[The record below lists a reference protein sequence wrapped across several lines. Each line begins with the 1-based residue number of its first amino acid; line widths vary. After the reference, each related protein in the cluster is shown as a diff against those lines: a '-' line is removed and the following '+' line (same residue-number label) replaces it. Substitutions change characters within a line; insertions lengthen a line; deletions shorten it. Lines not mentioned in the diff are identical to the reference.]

1 MVKKQQEQKDD
12 DFLSTRAR
20 GFAMQ
25 RNYDF
30 DTSDFDEE
38 LGEKV
43 KKQNAPSKS
52 EWREMI
58 YKLCKDVAEGKGV
71 EFCYAIFHDKDKLIN
86 GDIKPLHVHIVI
98 KYTNARTV
106 GSVLKKFG
114 ISRTQNISKVK
125 SYNGALKYLLHV
137 TNDAIAEGKYIYGQD
152 KLMMFVEGK
161 ETEDDEHFKSLIA
174 TKKDDD
180 REIEFEIKERILNML
195 TELRKIGTKPNIKDL
210 YKEYPEYEN
219 IVSDTFYS
227 YKSKMSE
234 AEADY
239 FEELADEK
247 QMKGR
252 NLKCTYI
259 YGPGGT
265 GKTTLA
271 KAISNKLA
279 DERGVHYA
287 AAKSD
292 NKTYDFISKY
302 KYQKVSV
309 LNEIEGS
316 SFNPREIMDVFDN
329 YTYTPISSRNDD
341 KHWLAESVFMT
352 SSEPFTRFRNESFR
366 YSKGGTKYVDEDM
379 NGNLKIK
386 NVPRL
391 KNVAFQFTRRFTYNI
406 QIVKHK
412 DYKLINLFVFD
423 EEKNGYRL
431 QKQYKV
437 SKKYYLNDTE
447 LDNLATDILATMDNK
462 DVDITKGKVM
472 RDVDLVQDENDID
485 AFETYRNVYDNES
498 KKDLEKI
505 YKKREIA
512 NKHAINKFNK
522 HKEFNERI
530 GIKESDIIEF
540 ENKKEE
546 NPWEEMLK

>member
-1 MVKKQQEQKDD
+1 
-12 DFLSTRAR
+12 
-20 GFAMQ
+20 
-25 RNYDF
+25 
-30 DTSDFDEE
+30 
-38 LGEKV
+38 
-43 KKQNAPSKS
+43 
-52 EWREMI
+52 
-58 YKLCKDVAEGKGV
+58 
-71 EFCYAIFHDKDKLIN
+71 
-86 GDIKPLHVHIVI
+86 
-98 KYTNARTV
+98 
-106 GSVLKKFG
+106 
-114 ISRTQNISKVK
+114 
-125 SYNGALKYLLHV
+125 
-137 TNDAIAEGKYIYGQD
+137 
-152 KLMMFVEGK
+152 
-161 ETEDDEHFKSLIA
+161 
-174 TKKDDD
+174 
-180 REIEFEIKERILNML
+180 
-195 TELRKIGTKPNIKDL
+195 
-210 YKEYPEYEN
+210 
-219 IVSDTFYS
+219 
-227 YKSKMSE
+227 
-234 AEADY
+234 
-239 FEELADEK
+239 
-247 QMKGR
+247 
-252 NLKCTYI
+252 
-259 YGPGGT
+259 
-265 GKTTLA
+265 
-271 KAISNKLA
+271 
-279 DERGVHYA
+279 
-287 AAKSD
+287 
-292 NKTYDFISKY
+292 
-302 KYQKVSV
+302 
-309 LNEIEGS
+309 
-316 SFNPREIMDVFDN
+316 MDVFDN